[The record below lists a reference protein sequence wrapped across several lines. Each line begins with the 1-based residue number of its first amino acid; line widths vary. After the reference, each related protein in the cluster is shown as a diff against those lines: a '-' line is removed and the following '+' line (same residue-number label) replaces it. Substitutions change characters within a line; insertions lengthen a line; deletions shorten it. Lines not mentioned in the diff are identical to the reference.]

1 MGRLRVKIISVLI
14 FAVLFFNIIEMWHF
28 GIGYSSSI
36 SNTTA
41 IPIGQPFGM
50 NHQPTDDQNLQLAD
64 SLGIQIDRIGFNM
77 DDLIIN
83 STYYDNSSQMAQVE
97 SLTEYNV
104 TILGIIGGGQIMD
117 NNILTPSNIS
127 YWFAFLNQTIYTFQN
142 FNVYWELW
150 NEPNL
155 GVWSTNESEFFYFLN
170 ATAEFIHEYYPNQKI
185 LFQESLD
192 LGHRT

>member
-1 MGRLRVKIISVLI
+1 
-14 FAVLFFNIIEMWHF
+14 
-28 GIGYSSSI
+28 
-36 SNTTA
+36 
-41 IPIGQPFGM
+41 
-50 NHQPTDDQNLQLAD
+50 
-64 SLGIQIDRIGFNM
+64 
-77 DDLIIN
+77 
-83 STYYDNSSQMAQVE
+83 
-97 SLTEYNV
+97 
-104 TILGIIGGGQIMD
+104 MD

-185 LFQESLD
+185 LSPGISGSWPSYLTAMIDYIGAGNFDAWFYAIDFHPYCTNAEEITSDIQGVQQVANQFHFKGQLWITEFGYGTEWHSVGSPLSS
-192 LGHRT
+192 RSNY

>member
-97 SLTEYNV
+97 SLRN
-104 TILGIIGGGQIMD
+104 IM
-117 NNILTPSNIS
+117 
-127 YWFAFLNQTIYTFQN
+127 
-142 FNVYWELW
+142 
-150 NEPNL
+150 
-155 GVWSTNESEFFYFLN
+155 
-170 ATAEFIHEYYPNQKI
+170 
-185 LFQESLD
+185 
-192 LGHRT
+192 